1 MSKGEAIRLGGPAAM
16 LGGFVYILAF
26 VAVYLIY
33 VVFAERAEENFFGQ
47 HAFIHMI
54 DTPMFAL
61 LALGAIGVYLSQSER
76 LGRVAKAGF
85 WLTLAGFGLSVVG
98 GLAIIVVG
106 LAVSDEDT
114 AGVLDVITHPLAQ
127 LLYTLGSLIFGVAL
141 LRKGTLPKFAA
152 LLATVGPVALL
163 ALFAVGLNQAYA
175 PITAAVTATGLGW
188 AWLGYALLCEQKRS
202 VVPSRNPAVQ

>member
-1 MSKGEAIRLGGPAAM
+1 MSKEKLIRWGGPAAM
-16 LGGFVYILAF
+16 LGGFLYILAV

-33 VVFAERAEENFFGQ
+33 VLFAEQTENNFFGQ

-85 WLTLAGFGLSVVG
+85 WLTLTGFGLSVAG
-98 GLAIIVVG
+98 GFAIIVVG
-106 LAVSDEDT
+106 LAVSDEAT

-141 LRKGTLPKFAA
+141 LRKGTFPKPAA
-152 LLATVGPVALL
+152 LLATVGPLALFALL
-163 ALFAVGLNQAYA
+163 ALGYNQAFL
-175 PITAAVTATGLGW
+175 PIMAAVTATGLGW
-188 AWLGYALLCEQKRS
+188 AWLGYALHSK
-202 VVPSRNPAVQ
+202 

>member
-1 MSKGEAIRLGGPAAM
+1 MGGPAAM

-85 WLTLAGFGLSVVG
+85 WLTLAASPSSWSGWPS
-98 GLAIIVVG
+98 
-106 LAVSDEDT
+106 
-114 AGVLDVITHPLAQ
+114 
-127 LLYTLGSLIFGVAL
+127 
-141 LRKGTLPKFAA
+141 
-152 LLATVGPVALL
+152 ATRP
-163 ALFAVGLNQAYA
+163 Q
-175 PITAAVTATGLGW
+175 
-188 AWLGYALLCEQKRS
+188 
-202 VVPSRNPAVQ
+202 PAFWM